1 MDKKSAIARI
11 CCEEYDVNI
20 ALNLLLKEAAYGKK
34 MRRRGVVHNFALDAR
49 RVYV

>member
-20 ALNLLLKEAAYGKK
+20 ALNPFLEGAPYRQK
-34 MRRRGVVHNFALDAR
+34 MRMRGVAHNFALDAR